1 MREQIS
7 QKDCFWY
14 EKPAEEW
21 IEALPLGNGRLGA
34 MVYGGTVVFIWKAVW
49 LWSMTEPASM
59 KMLKFGLQAALPW

>member
-21 IEALPLGNGRLGA
+21 IEALPLGNGRQWFTGEL
-34 MVYGGTVVFIWKAVW
+34 WK
-49 LWSMTEPASM
+49 
-59 KMLKFGLQAALPW
+59 KKYR